1 MLTRSIWRV
10 VEEPCLPGDAKA
22 RWRSLRQRGAAG
34 AVTSWGSGIRGR
46 STVRA
51 YWEVRPGTTP
61 PPGEELVEE
70 NWTPYWRESLRPVR
84 VTERMVL
91 APAWELY
98 APEAPC
104 VLRIDPGMAF
114 GAGDHP
120 TTRLCLRFLEHLASR
135 EGVPPRVLD
144 VGTGTGVL
152 ALATAHLGAE
162 QVDAL
167 DIDPFCYAACRRNA
181 ALNGLE
187 GRTRPLLLS
196 LDLLEER
203 YPLVLGNLVAS
214 QIEHLGPLLRACTE
228 PGGRLLVSGFEV
240 EEGPR
245 VAAALGMPQEVS
257 MNENGWLAVAL
268 RRPAERDT

>member
-1 MLTRSIWRV
+1 M
-10 VEEPCLPGDAKA
+10 
-22 RWRSLRQRGAAG
+22 G

-46 STVRA
+46 STLRA
-51 YWEVRPGTTP
+51 YWEVRPGADP

-84 VTERMVL
+84 VTERTVL
-91 APAWELY
+91 VPAWE
-98 APEAPC
+98 AHCPEAPC

-135 EGVPPRVLD
+135 EGTPPRVLD
-144 VGTGTGVL
+144 VGSGTGVL

-162 QVDAL
+162 HVDAL

-187 GRTRPLLLS
+187 DRIQPLLLS
-196 LDLLEER
+196 LDLLEQT

-214 QIEHLGPLLRACTE
+214 QIEHLAPLLRAHTG
-228 PGGRLLVSGFEV
+228 PGGRLVVSGFEV

-245 VAAALGMPQEVS
+245 VVAALGLPQEVS
-257 MNENGWLAVAL
+257 MAENGWMAL
-268 RRPAERDT
+268 VLRKPAERGP